1 MKVQLVGVVV
11 VPVAEKFSVRVAPGA
26 MVFWPDGGSRYK
38 VSPLVWNV
46 AGQAA

>member
-1 MKVQLVGVVV
+1 MNVQLSGVVV
-11 VPVAEKFSVRVAPGA
+11 GPVAVKFSVRVAPGA
-26 MVFWPDGGSRYK
+26 IVFWNEGGSRYK